1 MAQIRLIP
9 RAFAIV
15 VPTAKCIIVAMALSF
30 LPSTA
35 KAVWSIIVDV
45 VRFFGFFLFLCG
57 LIGFRE
63 LPHHR
68 VFMTLFRLQDQV
80 TLNGPEN
87 GQGSDRSLW
96 FNLTTHPTHV
106 TGAYEETEWTGLD
119 TSSFTLPL
127 TCNRVILTEARRPKL
142 TKKNKRTRWPQ
153 LIIFSKTVMSP
164 FLELDMGHR
173 RFNRNGT
180 ALVQTMGTDRE
191 QAVMNSVSWPKLG
204 QAQCSSH
211 QVLPAQLAGLL
222 AHSAGSAGSQLNSAG
237 SQLNSVGTRRSLLW
251 VLEPKLGPRGD
262 VGIQRFFSCIGVLS
276 FLLESYYAF
285 EAVLEP
291 EGLDPEIVV
300 WNPEEPGGSSL
311 DCEIFDWNPEAI
323 GELGGTVLRLPRQ
336 DYYRYLFGFRI
347 LLLGRWPLSSSYA
360 VFYFCR
366 KSLTGLEGAGVGVV
380 TQVPGLRSFPP
391 RSILIHVLFT
401 LVLWGPRCALG
412 CTGVSGSFD
421 SILRLAHT
429 HSCFMS
435 HTRFDSLWACHCGR
449 ATFVRVGQ
457 DRRSLET

>member
-1 MAQIRLIP
+1 MTRSMFPDGGPEVLEINPIALDQQPKNTDTPIRYYFRIFNP
-9 RAFAIV
+9 I
-15 VPTAKCIIVAMALSF
+15 KQY
-30 LPSTA
+30 
-35 KAVWSIIVDV
+35 SI
-45 VRFFGFFLFLCG
+45 
-57 LIGFRE
+57 
-63 LPHHR
+63 
-68 VFMTLFRLQDQV
+68 
-80 TLNGPEN
+80 LNGPEN

-237 SQLNSVGTRRSLLW
+237 SQLNSVGTRRVSSPRSGDRIGTLVYLDPEAAW
-251 VLEPKLGPRGD
+251 EPG
-262 VGIQRFFSCIGVLS
+262 
-276 FLLESYYAF
+276 ESYYAF